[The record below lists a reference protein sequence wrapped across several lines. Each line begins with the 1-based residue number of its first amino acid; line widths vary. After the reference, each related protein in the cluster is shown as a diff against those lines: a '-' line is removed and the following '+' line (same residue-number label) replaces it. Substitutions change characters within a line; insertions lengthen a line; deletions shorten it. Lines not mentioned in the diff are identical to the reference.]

1 MSTAPDG
8 PAPDLAS
15 ALAAAT
21 DDTTWRDAAKAGLL
35 AGRALLRQR
44 FEAGEVADR
53 LVSRCS
59 AMADDVVRS
68 AWARCLGEAD
78 GLDLLATGGYGRGE
92 LYPQSDIDLLV
103 LAEPALQ
110 QARQADIG
118 RFFSLLWDAGL
129 ATSQAVRSE
138 AQCVEAAREDITVL
152 TALMECRVL
161 AGDPG
166 AVARL
171 SAALSP
177 EVLWPPKDYFAAK
190 REEQRA
196 RHARFHD
203 TAHNLEPSIKEGP
216 GGLRD
221 LQTVT
226 WMGMR
231 LYGVP
236 GLRALVPL
244 GLLGEDECASLER
257 EWRVL
262 ARLRFGLHLLA
273 NRREERLGFDYQKNL
288 AAMLGLKDERR
299 DNLAVEQ
306 MMQGFFRSAATVMRI
321 NDRLLQRFE
330 EQLSGQEPAVPLGDG
345 FELRHGY
352 LAMAEPA
359 RLGRGFGEVLALFE
373 AWDAQP
379 GARGLHSETA
389 RALGESLG
397 AIAPYAEQ
405 PEAIRQRFMALMQ
418 SPQAVAALTRM
429 ARLGVLARYLP
440 AFGKVAGRMQYD
452 LFHVYTVD
460 QHTLTVLAHIDGF
473 ARKADERFGIA
484 HEVWPRLRKPH
495 LLLLAGLFH
504 DIAKGRGG
512 DHSELGAVD
521 AREFAQAHALPE
533 ADADLLAWLVEQHL
547 LMSTT
552 AQRQD
557 ISDPA
562 VVARFA
568 NKVADREHL
577 DYLYL
582 LTCADIAGTS
592 PKLWNAWKDRLLAD
606 LYAATRFALRR
617 GLENPVHATEIMAET
632 RAAAL
637 ERLLGEGLS
646 REEVERIWA
655 AYPDVGFLR
664 YRPEQIAWQTQGIA
678 ASGGADTLVLARPHL
693 QDGGLEVFVR
703 TPDRDGL
710 FAALVATFDRL
721 GLNVLEARVLNS
733 SDGFALDNFQL
744 IAPLGRAP
752 EPSAVEG
759 ALRNALRD
767 PARVKPPRRAA
778 PRQLRH
784 FRVPVKV
791 DFDASADGRRTR
803 MSLVCTDQPGLL
815 AGVAQVLR
823 RFRLRVHDARI
834 ATFGEKVEDFFLL
847 TDERDQPVGDQ
858 ALLDELRA
866 AIVAGVD
873 GESRDGKK
881 EAEH

>member
-1 MSTAPDG
+1 MPPSPGLTLAT
-8 PAPDLAS
+8 DLAQ
-15 ALAAAT
+15 AA
-21 DDTTWRDAAKAGLL
+21 DDAGWIDAAKAGL
-35 AGRALLRQR
+35 AERRAELRRR
-44 FEAGEVADR
+44 FEAGEAIDR
-53 LVSRCS
+53 LVSLCCAASDAVVCS
-59 AMADDVVRS
+59 AWSRSLPAD
-68 AWARCLGEAD
+68 APLQ
-78 GLDLLATGGYGRGE
+78 LIATGGYGRAE
-92 LYPQSDIDLLV
+92 LYPHSDIDLLV
-103 LAEPALQ
+103 LGEPADQ
-110 QARQADIG
+110 QACAASIG

-129 ATSQAVRSE
+129 APGQAVRSI
-138 AQCVEAAREDITVL
+138 AQCVEVAGEDITVL
-152 TALMECRVL
+152 SSLMECRML

-166 AVARL
+166 AAGRL
-171 SAALSP
+171 AAALAP
-177 EVLWPPKDYFAAK
+177 PKIWPPAAYFDAK
-190 REEQRA
+190 RAEQTQ

-203 TAHNLEPSIKEGP
+203 TAHNLEPNIKEGP

-257 EWRVL
+257 EWRQL

-273 NRREERLGFDYQKNL
+273 SRREERLGFDYQKTL
-288 AAMLGLKDERR
+288 AAMLGLTDEHR

-330 EQLSGQEPAVPLGDG
+330 EQLSGEEAAVPVSEGY
-345 FELRHGY
+345 ELRHGY
-352 LAMAEPA
+352 LAMVRPE
-359 RLGRGFGEVLALFE
+359 RLGEGLAPALELF
-373 AWDAQP
+373 AVWDALP
-379 GARGLHSETA
+379 DARGLHSETA

-397 AIAPYAEQ
+397 SIAPCTEQ
-405 PEAIRQRFMALMQ
+405 PPQVRARFMALLD
-418 SPQAVAALTRM
+418 SRRAVATLTRM

-440 AFGKVAGRMQYD
+440 AFGKVSGRMQYD

-460 QHTLTVLAHIDGF
+460 QHTLTVLAHMDGF
-473 ARKADERFGIA
+473 ARRVDERFAIA
-484 HEVWPRLRKPH
+484 HEVLPRLRKPH

-512 DHSELGAVD
+512 DHSELGAAD
-521 AREFAQAHALPE
+521 AREFAQVHAMPA
-533 ADADLLAWLVEQHL
+533 ADGDLLAWLVENHL
-547 LMSTT
+547 LMSVT

-568 NKVADREHL
+568 DRVADREHL

-606 LYAATRFALRR
+606 LYSATRFALRR
-617 GLENPVHATEIMAET
+617 GLENPVHANEIIAET
-632 RAAAL
+632 RAVAM
-637 ERLLGEGLS
+637 ERLLGEGLDQA
-646 REEVERIWA
+646 EVERIWA

-664 YRPEQIAWQTQGIA
+664 YRPEQIAWQTRGIA
-678 ASGGADTLVLARPHL
+678 ESGGSESLVLVRPHV
-693 QDGGLEVFVR
+693 QDSGLEVFVR

-710 FAALVATFDRL
+710 FAALVATLDRL
-721 GLNVLEARVLNS
+721 GMNVLDARVLS
-733 SDGFALDNFQL
+733 SHDGYALDNFQL
-744 IAPLGRAP
+744 IAPQGVAP
-752 EPSAVEG
+752 EPGVVVA
-759 ALRNALRD
+759 ALKAALRD
-767 PARVKPPRRAA
+767 PGKVKPVRRAA

-784 FRVPVKV
+784 FRVPARVG
-791 DFDASADGRRTR
+791 FDQVAEGSRTR

-823 RFRLRVHDARI
+823 QHRLRVHDARI
-834 ATFGEKVEDFFLL
+834 ATFGEKVEDFFLI
-847 TDERDQPVGDQ
+847 TDERNRAIDDQ
-858 ALLDELRA
+858 ALLDKLSQ
-866 AIVAGVD
+866 AIVACVD
-873 GESRDGKK
+873 GETDHGKK
-881 EAEH
+881 EARH